1 MNAKTILSPLRVVVG
16 NDVAVA
22 LVTALVTAAAL
33 TLSTDALAHR
43 PFMVPSTTV
52 LSGGDDWVTVDA
64 AVSNDL
70 FYYNHQ
76 PLNVDTLAIVGPD
89 GSSVKAENAVKGK
102 FRNTFDVH
110 LTAPGTY
117 RITSGASFVMA
128 SYEVDGERKRW
139 RGTPETFAK
148 EVPANAEKLEVAQGS
163 NRVETF
169 VTSGKP
175 TTTAFK
181 ATGVG
186 LELQPVTH
194 PNDLVSGETAS
205 FRLLL
210 DGKPAADVKVVAV
223 PGATRYR
230 DRQQEIAATTDAD
243 GRFSF
248 RWPEPGL
255 WWINAATRDNRTS
268 VPQAKERRASYA
280 ATLEVMP
287 N

>member
-1 MNAKTILSPLRVVVG
+1 MKGLVMNLRLLPATLALAG
-16 NDVAVA
+16 AVAVVLPGVA
-22 LVTALVTAAAL
+22 
-33 TLSTDALAHR
+33 SAHR
-43 PFMVPSTTV
+43 PFLVPSTTV
-52 LSGGDDWVTVDA
+52 LSGGDEWVTVDA

-70 FYYNHQ
+70 FYFNHQ
-76 PLNVDTLAIVGPD
+76 PLNLDALAIVGPD
-89 GSSVKAENAVKGK
+89 GAAVKPENAAKGK

-117 RITSGASFVMA
+117 RIASASDFVMA
-128 SYEVDGERKRW
+128 SYEVGGERKRW
-139 RGTPETFAK
+139 RGTAATIGEL
-148 EVPANAEKLEVAQGS
+148 PANAQNLEVTQGS

-175 TTTAFK
+175 TAVK
-181 ATGVG
+181 STGVG

-194 PNDLVSGETAS
+194 PNDLVTGEPAS

-210 DGKPAADVKVVAV
+210 DGKPAANVKVTAV
-223 PGATRYR
+223 PGAMRYR
-230 DRQQEIAATTDAD
+230 DRQEEIAATTDAD

-248 RWPEPGL
+248 KWPEAGL
-255 WWINAATRDNRTS
+255 WWINATTRDGRTS

>member
-1 MNAKTILSPLRVVVG
+1 M
-16 NDVAVA
+16 
-22 LVTALVTAAAL
+22 
-33 TLSTDALAHR
+33 
-43 PFMVPSTTV
+43 
-52 LSGGDDWVTVDA
+52 LSGGDDWITVDA

-70 FYYNHQ
+70 FYFNHQ
-76 PLNVDTLAIVGPD
+76 PLNVDGLAIVTPD
-89 GSSVKAENAVKGK
+89 GSQQKPENVAKGR

-117 RITSGASFVMA
+117 RITSGGSFVMA

-139 RGTPETFAK
+139 RGTPAAFAI
-148 EVPANAEKLEVAQGS
+148 EVPKDAQKLEVTQGS

-175 TTTAFK
+175 TVAAFK
-181 ATGVG
+181 PTGVG

-194 PNDLVSGETAS
+194 PNDLVAGEAAT
-205 FRLLL
+205 FQLLI
-210 DGKPAADVKVVAV
+210 DGKPASDLKVTAV

-230 DRQQEIAATTDAD
+230 DKQDEIVATTDAD
-243 GRFSF
+243 GRFSIK
-248 RWPEPGL
+248 WPEAGL
-255 WWINAATRDNRTS
+255 WWINASLRDAKTS
-268 VPQAKERRASYA
+268 LPQAKERRASYA

>member
-1 MNAKTILSPLRVVVG
+1 MHRLASLALAP
-16 NDVAVA
+16 VA
-22 LVTALVTAAAL
+22 LVASLFASLPAH
-33 TLSTDALAHR
+33 AHR
-43 PFMVPSTTV
+43 PFLVPSTTV
-52 LSGGDDWVTVDA
+52 LSGGDEWVTVDA

-70 FYYNHQ
+70 FYFNHQ
-76 PLNVDTLAIVGPD
+76 PLNIDTLAIVGPD
-89 GSSVKAENAVKGK
+89 GSTPKPENAAKGR

-117 RITSGASFVMA
+117 RISSGGSAVMA
-128 SYEVDGERKRW
+128 SYELNGERKRW
-139 RGTPETFAK
+139 RGTAAAFATD
-148 EVPANAEKLEVAQGS
+148 VPKDAQKLEVSEGS

-175 TTTAFK
+175 TVVAF
-181 ATGVG
+181 APTGVG

-194 PNDLVSGETAS
+194 PNDLVVGEPAT

-210 DGKPAADVKVVAV
+210 DGKPASDVRVTAV

-230 DRQQEIAATTDAD
+230 DRQDEMVAKTDAD
-243 GRFSF
+243 GRFSV
-248 RWPEPGL
+248 RWPTPGL
-255 WWINAATRDNRTS
+255 WYVNASTRDAKTS
-268 VPQAKERRASYA
+268 LPQAKERRASYA